1 MGMATVPSSVFRYW
15 VGSSGGG
22 GVSSTGLS
30 WSSSGFSTKGGSW
43 YNSIEEYWRRWVLQG
58 IGMGGGAGGKSKDR

>member
-1 MGMATVPSSVFRYW
+1 VPSLVFKYW
-15 VGSSGGG
+15 VGSSGMGG
-22 GVSSTGLS
+22 ASSMELS
-30 WSSSGFSTKGGSW
+30 WSSAGLSTGGGSW